1 MLNIG
6 IENITYVPFDL
17 YSQEE
22 LDLEKSNVF
31 MIDAGH
37 KYHEV
42 ISDIDRCMRMSAD
55 GDSYIIFDDYGL
67 ITHEENVKRAVDDSI
82 NQNKIEVIKKIGYQ
96 KGHEFS
102 HKFLKDSEGLICRIV
117 K

>member
-1 MLNIG
+1 
-6 IENITYVPFDL
+6 
-17 YSQEE
+17 
-22 LDLEKSNVF
+22 

-37 KYHEV
+37 KYPEV
-42 ISDIDRCMRMSAD
+42 IYDIDRCIQMSAD

-67 ITHEENVKRAVDDSI
+67 NTHEENVKKAVDECI
-82 NQNKIEVIKKIGYQ
+82 EKNKIEVVKKIGYQ
-96 KGHEFS
+96 KGHEFA